1 MTIQV
6 LHTADNHLDPRVK
19 WFGSKQYTRKND
31 FLQNFEAVIEFAVE
45 NRPDLVLISGDL
57 FDKSM
62 PRNPPHTQL
71 IKYFK
76 TLHDKGIRTF
86 LISGHHDT
94 ARSRTVGSSP
104 LSISGATA
112 FITFFSDFEHS
123 LFTNFKINNCTLSI
137 SGISFNPFLSH
148 DVTVDPLAQV
158 RLATSGDINIAM
170 AHYDVEGFK
179 STYPGSP
186 MIRLTSVPE
195 NIDYLAMGHVH
206 EHDWRLRGNT
216 VICYPG
222 STEKVSFQEE
232 KQEKGFVWMEL
243 GTEGP
248 EKPEFVKLETR
259 PMETLDILA
268 PGGGDLTDYLIQ
280 AIEDTA
286 DPQKILRVRVRGEI
300 PLKVLETY
308 HRSQVQTHANQRCF
322 ATKIEDSEITIS
334 ELGLSGSVKLNPP
347 LQEFRDYLVELIKK
361 ELEPEEKEV
370 LKRVRE
376 LGIRLLQ
383 EAGGW

>member
-1 MTIQV
+1 MTVQV
-6 LHTADNHLDPRVK
+6 LHTADNHLDPVVK
-19 WFGSKQYTRKND
+19 WYGSKQYVRKQD
-31 FLQNFEAVIEFAVE
+31 FLQNFEKVVEFAVE

-57 FDKSM
+57 FDKRT
-62 PRNPPHTQL
+62 PRNPPHTKL
-71 IKYFK
+71 VRYFK

-104 LSISGATA
+104 LSISGATE
-112 FITFFSDFEHS
+112 FVTFFSDFERPES
-123 LFTNFKINNCTLSI
+123 KTLKIDNCTLCI
-137 SGISFNPFLSH
+137 SGISCNPFLSH
-148 DVTVDPLAQV
+148 DVTVDPLSSV
-158 RLATSGDINIAM
+158 RLATGGDINIAM
-170 AHYDVEGFK
+170 AHHDVEGFR

-206 EHDWRLRGNT
+206 KHDWMLRGNT
-216 VICYPG
+216 MICYPG

-232 KQEKGFVWMEL
+232 DQEKGFFWMEL

-248 EKPEFVKLETR
+248 EKPEFVKVETR
-259 PMETLDILA
+259 PMETLDVLA
-268 PGGGDLTDYLIQ
+268 PGRGDLTEYLIRE
-280 AIEDTA
+280 IEKTA
-286 DPQKILRVRVRGEI
+286 DPPKILRVRVRGEI

-308 HRSQVQTHANQRCF
+308 HRSRVQMHADQICF
-322 ATKIEDSEITIS
+322 ATKIEDSEVTIS
-334 ELGLSGSVKLNPP
+334 ELGISGSVKLNPP
-347 LQEFRDYLVELIKK
+347 LQEFRVYLDELITK
-361 ELEPEEKEV
+361 EPDPEEKEV

-376 LGIRLLQ
+376 RGIRLLE